1 MTSTTIP
8 ADSVLS
14 PLQRAVARRVI
25 DEESHAREHVVVY
38 LSGAHAY
45 GFPSPDSDLDLKA
58 IHVVPTRALLGL
70 AAASSTSD
78 RIGMEDDIEIDYTSN
93 ELGHALRGMLHG
105 NGNYLERV
113 LGATWLRSSELH
125 APLADL
131 VRRSVLSRR
140 VIGHYRGFARSQ
152 MRELERAPTA
162 KRALYVLRTALTGIH
177 LLATGEMVTD
187 VTTLLDDHGFA
198 DAREL
203 VTRKLEGER
212 VALGEDEARHWL
224 ARLEDAFSR
233 LEDAYETSVL
243 PEDPPDEPA
252 VSEWLVATRLARV

>member
-14 PLQRAVARRVI
+14 PSQRAVARRVI

-78 RIGMEDDIEIDYTSN
+78 RIGIEDDIEIDYTSN

-125 APLADL
+125 APLA
-131 VRRSVLSRR
+131 
-140 VIGHYRGFARSQ
+140 
-152 MRELERAPTA
+152 
-162 KRALYVLRTALTGIH
+162 
-177 LLATGEMVTD
+177 
-187 VTTLLDDHGFA
+187 
-198 DAREL
+198 
-203 VTRKLEGER
+203 
-212 VALGEDEARHWL
+212 
-224 ARLEDAFSR
+224 
-233 LEDAYETSVL
+233 
-243 PEDPPDEPA
+243 
-252 VSEWLVATRLARV
+252 